1 MQFSENFLQ
10 KLKIILHAIQGLIV
24 FLAWAITIAIFTK
37 PGSTDGRTKF
47 FFALCWFTIPLLIYQ
62 AAIPQFIRT
71 KRFSN
76 AYAHVVI
83 DVLLAIFWFAAF
95 ISVATWTN
103 EGIKKG
109 VARPGNKGCDAFAFG
124 GEGKCNLSQATIGMG
139 LGKENF
145 ADALWWSDSL
155 LFLATSAISIRNAIY
170 FRRNGSLP
178 GTTTQAAHPLPTT
191 DEDDQAKY
199 AFSSNPHDELDEH
212 EDAEASG
219 SGVHGG
225 TNYELLHDSGGNDAL
240 YPPGNRPWQSN
251 SNNHS
256 TSNLGHYDEDTS
268 YHSTTAATTTA
279 APPQLPPHRD
289 PVRDRDPSPYR
300 VHNPPPPPPLG
311 HETGRYDRPD
321 DVGAGGDP
329 FADDLAMSHDH
340 GGYGKPGAVAGGRVE
355 FPQGDYGRTGLFER
369 RD

>member
-10 KLKIILHAIQGLIV
+10 KLKTILHAIQGLIV

-83 DVLLAIFWFAAF
+83 DVLLAVFWFAAF

-124 GEGKCNLSQATIGMG
+124 GGGKCNLSQATIGMG
-139 LGKENF
+139 VILF
-145 ADALWWSDSL
+145 L
-155 LFLATSAISIRNAIY
+155 LFLATSAISVRNALY

-178 GTTTQAAHPLPTT
+178 GTTTTQAAHPLPTT

-199 AFSSNPHDELDEH
+199 AFSSNPHDEFDEH

-219 SGVHGG
+219 SGAHGG
-225 TNYELLHDSGGNDAL
+225 TNYELLHDSGGNDA
-240 YPPGNRPWQSN
+240 
-251 SNNHS
+251 
-256 TSNLGHYDEDTS
+256 
-268 YHSTTAATTTA
+268 
-279 APPQLPPHRD
+279 
-289 PVRDRDPSPYR
+289 
-300 VHNPPPPPPLG
+300 
-311 HETGRYDRPD
+311 
-321 DVGAGGDP
+321 
-329 FADDLAMSHDH
+329 
-340 GGYGKPGAVAGGRVE
+340 
-355 FPQGDYGRTGLFER
+355 
-369 RD
+369 